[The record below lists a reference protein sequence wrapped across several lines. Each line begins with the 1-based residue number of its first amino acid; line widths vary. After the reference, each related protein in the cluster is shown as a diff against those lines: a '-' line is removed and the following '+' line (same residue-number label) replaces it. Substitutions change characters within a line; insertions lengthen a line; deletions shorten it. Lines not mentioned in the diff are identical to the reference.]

1 MTYPH
6 NWSITLWEL
15 HLKNKQSEEKYLQI
29 DDNLKKNFF
38 KVENVSLAS

>member
-15 HLKNKQSEEKYLQI
+15 YLKNKQFEEKYLQI
-29 DDNLKKNFF
+29 EDNLKKNVF
-38 KVENVSLAS
+38 KVENVSVAS